1 MDRIYV
7 FYFLSTVNSVHDL
20 FTTHYFPCSKHN
32 MSLIFLLLFST
43 RDILVVGKLEGKRLL
58 GKHRCRWED
67 NIRMDLREI
76 GWERVD

>member
-1 MDRIYV
+1 
-7 FYFLSTVNSVHDL
+7 
-20 FTTHYFPCSKHN
+20 

-67 NIRMDLREI
+67 NIRTELEDIR
-76 GWERVD
+76 WEGVNWIDASCSG